1 MLLAGV
7 ALGAFLLVN
16 QLGWP
21 RHLGWFLA
29 LPLVAA
35 SYMVISG
42 VFGICIF
49 HGLKGD
55 RRADYGREALLDP
68 ETRVRMRNRALLA
81 VSASILIG
89 CGFAA
94 AFVSH
99 G

>member
-1 MLLAGV
+1 M
-7 ALGAFLLVN
+7 
-16 QLGWP
+16 LGWP
-21 RHLGWFLA
+21 RHLVWFLA

-42 VFGICIF
+42 VLGICVF

-55 RRADYGREALLDP
+55 RRADYGREVVLDP
-68 ETRVRMRNRALLA
+68 QSRARMRNRALLA

-89 CGFAA
+89 CGFVA
-94 AFVSH
+94 AFASH